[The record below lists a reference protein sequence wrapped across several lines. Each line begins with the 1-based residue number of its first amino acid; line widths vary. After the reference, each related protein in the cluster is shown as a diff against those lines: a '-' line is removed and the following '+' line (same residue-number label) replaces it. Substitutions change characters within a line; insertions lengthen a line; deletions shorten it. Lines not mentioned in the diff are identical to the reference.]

1 MFFQILNILVIKIIY
16 YQAKNTINLI
26 KYFLI
31 NYNFTFYH
39 NLIIIK
45 KINLKLYNFILK
57 FINEFFYLLY
67 NNKNRLL

>member
-67 NNKNRLL
+67 NKNRLL